1 MELYCLLSQ
10 SSKACSGISSM
21 DQLTVMK
28 HTIMKEILESRSHGM
43 KVIASQQLYHIFLK
57 KDGIIIDRLIKSN
70 YRLSVPEEVGKP
82 EAR

>member
-1 MELYCLLSQ
+1 MELYSQLSQ

-43 KVIASQQLYHIFLK
+43 KVIASQQLYHIFYK
-57 KDGIIIDRLIKSN
+57 KMEDRLIKSN
-70 YRLSVPEEVGKP
+70 YKLSVPEEVGKT